1 METLTSV
8 DWQHLH
14 GFLRSLYTP
23 YSLEAFPET
32 IMAALPEIIGTDT
45 SGFVTFN
52 TQDSR
57 LPRTSNHNVTLPRII
72 TYPDP
77 EIGIAAT
84 AFTAQ
89 PENFF
94 SHPVA
99 TNYLRTLDGQAMAIS
114 DFLSEAEFHRQE
126 PLYKGFLEHYGIEDQ
141 MGIYITLP
149 MACSGSPVMDLFHR
163 GQEHLSLIISR
174 DRRSFSE
181 RDRLILNL
189 IRPHLKQ
196 AYDNIIAFN
205 HLHQKI
211 IEKQTAIEQT
221 ALIALST
228 DGTLKWMTPRADEIL
243 HCYFPPSQAKM
254 ALPDLLQRWV
264 DTHVLSF
271 TDSTEACSTGRA
283 IAIEL
288 DGKRLKIRF
297 SYDAKT
303 EQYYLLLEED
313 QANKFSI
320 ESLQLL
326 GLTKREGETLFWII
340 KSKSIQEV
348 AQRLGLSDRTV
359 KKHLENIYTKF
370 GVHNLTSAITYALNG
385 LGILG

>member
-8 DWQHLH
+8 DWRRLH

-23 YSLEAFPET
+23 CSLEAFPET
-32 IMAALPEIIGTDT
+32 IMAALPEIIGTET
-45 SGFVTFN
+45 SGFVSFSTL
-52 TQDSR
+52 DVR

-72 TYPDP
+72 TFPNP

-99 TNYLRTLDGQAMAIS
+99 TNYLRTLDGQAIAIS
-114 DFLSEAEFHRQE
+114 DFFSEAEFHRQE

-141 MGIYITLP
+141 MGIYITLS

-174 DRRSFSE
+174 DRRNFSE

-196 AYDNIIAFN
+196 AYANIIAFN
-205 HLHQKI
+205 RLQQKNV
-211 IEKQTAIEQT
+211 ERQTAIEQT
-221 ALIALST
+221 SLIALSA
-228 DGTLKWMTPRADEIL
+228 DGMVKWMTPRAGEIL
-243 HCYFPPSQAKM
+243 HCYFPPSQAQM

-271 TDSTEACSTGRA
+271 TNSMEACSVGRP
-283 IAIEL
+283 IVLEIDE
-288 DGKRLKIRF
+288 KRLKIRF
-297 SYDAKT
+297 NYEAKT

-313 QANKFSI
+313 QASKFSI

-326 GLTKREGETLFWII
+326 GLTKREGEALFWII
-340 KSKSIQEV
+340 KSKGIQEV
-348 AQRLGLSDRTV
+348 AQKLGLSDRTV
-359 KKHLENIYTKF
+359 KKHLENIYAKF
-370 GVHNLTSAITYALNG
+370 GVHNLTSAITYALNS